1 MIAAGCR
8 GLPRAAAG
16 CRSTGNAAGT
26 EGASSGEAE
35 KTSASEEIFER
46 RRWNKVKSGWGGLG
60 F

>member
-8 GLPRAAAG
+8 SAG
-16 CRSTGNAAGT
+16 DAAGT

-35 KTSASEEIFER
+35 KTSVSEEIFER
-46 RRWNKVKSGWGGLG
+46 HGWNKVKSGWSGLG